1 MQGTGIV
8 RLRYPEWT
16 SIRSQLRGSKMIK
29 CTRKYADKTPL
40 KAVQRLKNWMT
51 DADGAVTVDWVVLT
65 ATMAVIGGIIVV
77 MTVDGTTDV
86 GNQISAVLADKPVN

>member
-1 MQGTGIV
+1 
-8 RLRYPEWT
+8 
-16 SIRSQLRGSKMIK
+16 MIK
-29 CTRKYADKTPL
+29 CTKKYADKTPL
-40 KAVQRLKNWMT
+40 KAVQRIKNWMT